1 MFTGLYNAGVKLEV
15 DQCYIMV
22 VLGMFNTV
30 TDPGCSNN
38 YEQYQDSLICLIDD
52 FRK

>member
-22 VLGMFNTV
+22 VLGMSNTV
-30 TDPGCSNN
+30 TVLDVAIIMSN
-38 YEQYQDSLICLIDD
+38 IRIV
-52 FRK
+52 